1 MARHRVGLLVLQGED
16 EERNR
21 GLGEEGWDTGAAEE
35 KANQP
40 CENSGEWPLATSLV
54 GSRVAGEGLGVSSH

>member
-21 GLGEEGWDTGAAEE
+21 GLGEEGWDTGAAEDS
-35 KANQP
+35 AM
-40 CENSGEWPLATSLV
+40 
-54 GSRVAGEGLGVSSH
+54 